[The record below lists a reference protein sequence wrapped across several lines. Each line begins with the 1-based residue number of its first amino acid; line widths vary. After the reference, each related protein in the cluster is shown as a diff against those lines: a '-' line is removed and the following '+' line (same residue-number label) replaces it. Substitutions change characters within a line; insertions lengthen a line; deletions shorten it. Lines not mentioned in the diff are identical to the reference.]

1 MGAIREA
8 RATSVALHVTP
19 SLFQVK
25 LNTDQYPGIASEFK
39 VRSIPT
45 AILFKNGSIVET
57 VVGAV
62 PKDSL
67 VQMIRRHL

>member
-1 MGAIREA
+1 MIAPIIDEIA
-8 RATSVALHVTP
+8 RDFQDTVAT
-19 SLFQVK
+19 VK